1 MVKLRENPRL
11 ERFLATLSLV
21 VIALNF
27 VICLI
32 ALRVRKDDVKQKD
45 TEKKELAKKVA
56 DSVSKKQQITAGNK
70 KEGFS

>member
-32 ALRVRKDDVKQKD
+32 TLRVRKDDIKQD
-45 TEKKELAKKVA
+45 IEKKEVAKKVV
-56 DSVSKKQQITAGNK
+56 DSASKKQQITAGNK
-70 KEGFS
+70 KEGFH